1 MRDLVVRLLHA
12 RGDHFVAVLAA
23 GTQAPFEFVDRRRQ
37 DENANRL
44 RPFALDLA
52 RALPIDVEDDIV
64 AGVEQRARFGKPGAI
79 ATTETFGLFEE
90 ISARNLLGKTGP
102 VDEGILTPI
111 QPPRP
116 P

>member
-79 ATTETFGLFEE
+79 ATTDHFGLFEE
-90 ISARNLLGKTGP
+90 IYRSEARRIGKAGVRTCRVRWAP
-102 VDEGILTPI
+102 EH
-111 QPPRP
+111 
-116 P
+116 